1 MKKWIGKI
9 GILILLLLVV
19 ALICLFL
26 GTVHILPF
34 SKLSQIERTILLE
47 VRFPRIL
54 MGIIVGAGLA
64 ISGVIF
70 QALLRNPL
78 ADPYLLGTSSGA
90 ALGITLGIFL
100 GLQGASFSLPLAG
113 FGFALLSLGLVYNI
127 ARTNGRLPLHTLL
140 LSGIIVSAFFSAL
153 VMLIMSLAKKQTY
166 EAIFWLMGNLT
177 ETNFLLIKVVG
188 GYVLVGGI
196 ITWCFWRDLNIIS
209 LGEEQAQHLGIEVER
224 VRKILFVLASLIVG
238 AVVSVSGMIG
248 FVGLIIP
255 HMVRMVVG
263 PDHRILIPASGL
275 VGATFLLLT
284 DTLARTIASPVEIP
298 VGVITAL
305 CGAPFFIWLLI
316 RKK

>member
-47 VRFPRIL
+47 IRFPRIL
-54 MGIIVGAGLA
+54 MGIIVGTGLA

-90 ALGITLGIFL
+90 ALGITIGIFL
-100 GLQGASFSLPLAG
+100 GLEGTSFSLPLAG

-166 EAIFWLMGNLT
+166 EAIFWLMGNLS

-209 LGEEQAQHLGIEVER
+209 LGEEQAQHLGIEVKR

-255 HMVRMVVG
+255 HMVRMIVG

>member
-34 SKLSQIERTILLE
+34 SKLGQIERTILLE

-255 HMVRMVVG
+255 HMVRMIVG

-275 VGATFLLLT
+275 VGATFLMLT